1 MLHHFLNI
9 HNNLELQVKFNY
21 EGLTLGNGAVS
32 ADKDRIDIKPYA
44 PTFAET
50 KLKNVKLFIL
60 MYLVFYKIQIF
71 GLGSYLRMKQCSSFD
86 YTSF

>member
-9 HNNLELQVKFNY
+9 HNNLELQLKFNY
-21 EGLTLGNGAVS
+21 EGLTLCNGAVS

-50 KLKNVKLFIL
+50 KLKNINSFIL
-60 MYLVFYKIQIF
+60 IYFDVFLFQKFRFLDWYL
-71 GLGSYLRMKQCSSFD
+71 
-86 YTSF
+86 T